1 MRLTDLPGNVGKVAS
16 DKKIIYISAQMYID
30 GNRDYSSRFSLTFE
44 TADKFLI
51 VFVKLILG
59 KRGVDGVTGLQS
71 ETDIR

>member
-1 MRLTDLPGNVGKVAS
+1 
-16 DKKIIYISAQMYID
+16 MYID
-30 GNRDYSSRFSLTFE
+30 GNRDYCGRFSLTFE
-44 TADKFLI
+44 TASKFLI